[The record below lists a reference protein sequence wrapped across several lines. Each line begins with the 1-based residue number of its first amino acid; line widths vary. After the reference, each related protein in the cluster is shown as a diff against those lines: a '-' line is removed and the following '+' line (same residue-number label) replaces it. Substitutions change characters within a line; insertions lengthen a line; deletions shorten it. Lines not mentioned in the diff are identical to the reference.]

1 MKFNSI
7 ITLLL
12 VTMNITSFTSCSNV
26 TNTAQSQGQETA
38 ELSQYQKSLVDEG
51 WYFPKIKPTG
61 ELPIEYGVKNKYGQ
75 QDNYFDIEIGKGCD
89 VAIKIMDEST
99 DRCIRYVLVPENSN
113 VNIQM
118 IPQGRYYLKLAYG
131 KDWMEKDNDD
141 GKIKAKFT
149 QMASYDRSV
158 DIFDIGK
165 KNSSQIV
172 SYILQINIEDSEL
185 KHNFGTVE
193 ISEEEFLK

>member
-7 ITLLL
+7 IALLL
-12 VTMNITSFTSCSNV
+12 VTMNISLFTSCSNV
-26 TNTAQSQGQETA
+26 TNTAQTQESETA
-38 ELSQYQKSLVDEG
+38 ELSQYQKSLVEDG

-61 ELPIEYGVKNKYGQ
+61 ELSIEYGVKSKYGQ
-75 QDNYFDIEIGKGCD
+75 QDNYFDIEIGEGCD

-131 KDWMEKDNDD
+131 KDWMEKDNDE
-141 GKIKAKFT
+141 GRIKAKFT

-158 DIFDIGK
+158 DVFDFGK

-172 SYILQINIEDSEL
+172 SYILQINIEESKL
-185 KHNFGTVE
+185 IHNFGTVE
-193 ISEEEFLK
+193 ISEDEFLR

>member
-38 ELSQYQKSLVDEG
+38 ELSQSQKSLVDEG

-61 ELPIEYGVKNKYGQ
+61 ALPIEYGVKSKYGQ
-75 QDNYFDIEIGKGCD
+75 QDNYFDIEIGEGCD

-99 DRCIRYVLVPENSN
+99 DRCIRYVLVLENSN
-113 VNIQM
+113 VYIQK

-131 KDWMEKDNDD
+131 KDWMEKDNDE
-141 GKIKAKFT
+141 GGINAKFT
-149 QMASYDRSV
+149 QLASYDRSV
-158 DIFDIGK
+158 DVFDFGN

-172 SYILQINIEDSEL
+172 SYILQINVEDSKL
-185 KHNFGTVE
+185 QHNFGTVE
-193 ISEEEFLK
+193 ISEDEFLR

>member
-7 ITLLL
+7 IALLL
-12 VTMNITSFTSCSNV
+12 VIMYISSFTSCSNV
-26 TNTAQSQGQETA
+26 TNTTQSQGSEIA
-38 ELSQYQKSLVDEG
+38 KMSQYQKSLVEEG

-158 DIFDIGK
+158 DIFDFGK